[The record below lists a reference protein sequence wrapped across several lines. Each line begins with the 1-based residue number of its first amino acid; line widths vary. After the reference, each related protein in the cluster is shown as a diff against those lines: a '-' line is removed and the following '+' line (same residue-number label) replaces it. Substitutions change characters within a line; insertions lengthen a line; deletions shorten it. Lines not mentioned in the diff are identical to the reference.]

1 MKKLHYVPRLRRRE
15 IGCDFLQTLQP
26 KKALTMDKR
35 KYERFE
41 IELPARLETIVSNRK
56 QVYEF
61 ITKNISAS
69 GAFVSTN
76 SSFSDGSRIKM
87 SLKTQNKR
95 LAELT
100 GSQCLIE
107 CEGSVVRNTLKGVA
121 ICFNKDC
128 QIMSL
133 RGL

>member
-1 MKKLHYVPRLRRRE
+1 MDRRN
-15 IGCDFLQTLQP
+15 
-26 KKALTMDKR
+26 
-35 KYERFE
+35 YERFE
-41 IELPARLETIVSNRK
+41 IELPARLETISSNRK
-56 QVYEF
+56 QVF
-61 ITKNISAS
+61 DFVAINISAS

-76 SSFSDGSRIKM
+76 GQFSDGSHIKM
-87 SLKTQNKR
+87 SLTTQNKR

-107 CEGSVVRNTLKGVA
+107 CEGSVVRTTPTGVA

-133 RGL
+133 KGL